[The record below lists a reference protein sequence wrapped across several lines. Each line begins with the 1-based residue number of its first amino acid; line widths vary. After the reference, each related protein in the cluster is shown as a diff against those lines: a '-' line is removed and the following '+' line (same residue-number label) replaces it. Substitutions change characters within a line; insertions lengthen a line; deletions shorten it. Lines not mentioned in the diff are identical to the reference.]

1 MSFVE
6 GASVVLDPS
15 AITYLDPDHS
25 DLEDREITIGFSI
38 KGRVIF
44 VSHCERLGR
53 VRIISARKAAKKE
66 KSQYEEKIHTEKS

>member
-1 MSFVE
+1 VIYEWDPAKAAENLRKHKVSFVE
-6 GASVVLDPS
+6 GASVFLDPS

-44 VSHCERLGR
+44 VSHCERLG
-53 VRIISARKAAKKE
+53 
-66 KSQYEEKIHTEKS
+66 